1 MMDERVNEYTD
12 NLDASTP
19 GEFPQETSGGEERV
33 DWKAEAIRAQ
43 AKLEVLQQQ
52 APAASQPAQA
62 APPSESE
69 QLARQVEELRSNMPQ
84 LDPKNPDSFWEREK
98 HKEKLDELRHQLAE
112 VRERERRQ
120 ALVNFEYQTRS
131 QSVVN
136 DVKQKFSGRPAF
148 QKVERQFDQMVNQ
161 LAPHVR
167 ADPNAL
173 TVMMKTLLFDAGD
186 TGGAKAPPSAPSGAY
201 APGRSGPQKAGK
213 VQFRSE
219 QEAQIAAYYGMTAE
233 EYYDPKYNEPGPGTE
248 GNGVSIYPYPIGGRR

>member
-1 MMDERVNEYTD
+1 MIDERVNEYMD
-12 NLDASTP
+12 NQPSET
-19 GEFPQETSGGEERV
+19 GEEFPQETAGGEERV

-43 AKLEVLQQQ
+43 AKLEMLQQ
-52 APAASQPAQA
+52 PAASQPTQA
-62 APPSESE
+62 APPSEAE
-69 QLARQVEELRSNMPQ
+69 RLAQEVEDLRRNMPQ

-98 HKEKLDELRHQLAE
+98 HKEKLDEMRHQLAE

-120 ALVNFEYQTRS
+120 ALTNFEYQTRA
-131 QSVVN
+131 QSVVT

-186 TGGAKAPPSAPSGAY
+186 TGGAKAPPTAPSGAY
-201 APGRSGPQKAGK
+201 SPARGGAQKAGK

-219 QEAQIAAYYGMTAE
+219 QEAQIAAYYGMSAE
-233 EYYDPKYNEPGPGTE
+233 EYYDPKYNEPGPNTE
-248 GNGVSIYPYPIGGRR
+248 GNGISIYPYTIGGRR